1 MTMQTRTDTG
11 NIQLLADRALTA
23 VDTIAMY
30 FDHEVNDPMVF
41 VVERDRIDNLCSIA
55 LDYLTRIRIEA
66 EQVEDLTVSAFPE
79 KAGA

>member
-11 NIQLLADRALTA
+11 NIQPLADRARTV
-23 VDTIAMY
+23 VDTIARY

-55 LDYLTRIRIEA
+55 LDYLTRIREEA
-66 EQVEDLTVSAFPE
+66 ELMEVKQ
-79 KAGA
+79 